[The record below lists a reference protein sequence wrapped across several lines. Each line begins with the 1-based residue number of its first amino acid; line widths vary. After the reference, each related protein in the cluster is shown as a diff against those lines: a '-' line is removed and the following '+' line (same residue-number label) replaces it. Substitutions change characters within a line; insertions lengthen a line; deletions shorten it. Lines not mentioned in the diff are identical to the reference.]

1 MKELL
6 KHSKAIQ
13 VGMSR
18 IFWKKLNR
26 ILVIKIQ
33 TKYNLLLKEKA
44 VLVAMGK
51 K

>member
-26 ILVIKIQ
+26 IYFSNKDL
-33 TKYNLLLKEKA
+33 N
-44 VLVAMGK
+44 
-51 K
+51 